1 MTSEDINEETGDI
14 MPTENLLNRPLND
27 EMKTS
32 YINYAMSV
40 IIGRALPDARDGLK
54 PVHRRVLYGMHE
66 GGHTSEKKFS
76 KSARSVG
83 EVMGKY
89 HPHGDQSIYDTMV
102 RMAQEFSLR
111 YPLVD
116 GQGNFGSI
124 DGDPPA
130 AMRYTE
136 SRLDRIAK
144 HMLEDIDKKTVDFQ
158 PNFDDSE
165 QEPTVLPARLPNLL
179 LNGSDGIAVGMATK
193 IPPHNLNEIS
203 EAVRLHVNTILEEG
217 DGNEGM
223 PQISIEQYMEH
234 VKGPDFPT
242 GATIH
247 GIDGIYDMYT
257 KGKGR
262 FHVRSKCDV
271 LDDSKGK
278 RIIIHEIPYQVKKA
292 DMLVHIADLVNK
304 GTVVGIRD
312 IRDESSKEGI
322 RVVIEVKNN
331 ADPHAVLNQ
340 LYKSS
345 RLQESY
351 SANMMG
357 ILDGRP
363 VLLTL
368 PTMLH
373 TYVSHRESV
382 IERRAQF
389 ELDKAE
395 AKAHI
400 LEGLVKA
407 QDRIDDVIAVG
418 KASAS
423 REQFESV
430 LQGKEVMSGI
440 SPFDFTEAQS
450 KAIAERRLYQ
460 LSRLDVDKVQNDY
473 SELQLRIE
481 DLKDIIESRIRRL
494 DILLTEMDAM
504 VEKHGDERRSGIDP
518 MPLSMDR
525 EDLIEERAIAITLTD
540 DNYIRHVPVETFR
553 VQNRGG
559 KGLKGVATKD
569 EDSPQAIV
577 TCFSKDRLL
586 IFTNKGRVYGLKAWE
601 TPQGSRHSRGTHI
614 RNLLESLQED
624 EDIVTILP
632 ISKALVDEVTEKC
645 LKVKLE
651 EGQKRPPSGYFLLF
665 ATKKGLIKKTDLH
678 EYVRI
683 NRNGKYAL
691 RFKLEGDALVN
702 VRSSTN
708 EDDVV
713 MISST
718 GYASR
723 FKCSAIRASGR
734 VSGGVYGIKVGDRKG
749 SGGGKVVGM
758 IAVED
763 SDSQILTI
771 SKYGMAKRSRLGTA
785 DRIPDLDRE
794 GNQRLDED
802 GNPKLITDGYRSTR
816 PGAKGV
822 RTMKLDEQHNDE
834 IISVRIIPDLDDNLF
849 LLTKKGMMIRLAVS
863 QTKET
868 TGKSTRGTRIME
880 LRDKNKDGYIDEL
893 IFSSRLPAELIDN
906 TDKFDEMDVNQ
917 DGVIDREEFEA
928 AQQNV
933 AILGEEE

>member
-1 MTSEDINEETGDI
+1 MTSEEENVDDNEEEEKIIPQGNI
-14 MPTENLLNRPLND
+14 LNQPLEE

-54 PVHRRVLYGMHE
+54 PVHRRVLYGMYE

-102 RMAQEFSLR
+102 RMAQDFSLR

-136 SRLDRIAK
+136 SRLDKISK
-144 HMLEDIDKKTVDFQ
+144 HMLEDIDKNTVDFQ
-158 PNFDDSE
+158 SNFDDSE
-165 QEPTVLPARLPNLL
+165 QEPTVLPSRLPNLI
-179 LNGSDGIAVGMATK
+179 LNGSDGIAVGMATR
-193 IPPHNLNEIS
+193 IPPHNLTEVAGAID
-203 EAVRLHVNTILEEG
+203 LHVKTIIEEG
-217 DGNEGM
+217 VDEYNM
-223 PQISIEQYMEH
+223 PNLSIENYMEH
-234 VKGPDFPT
+234 IKGPDFPT
-242 GATIH
+242 GAGIH
-247 GIDGIYDMYT
+247 GVDGIFDMYST
-257 KGKGR
+257 GKGR

-271 LDDSKGK
+271 LDDQNGK

-292 DMLVHIADLVNK
+292 DMLVHIAELVSK
-304 GTVVGIRD
+304 GTVIGIRD

-368 PTMLH
+368 PVILH
-373 TYVSHRESV
+373 TYVDHRESV
-382 IERRAQF
+382 IERRAAF
-389 ELDKAE
+389 ELLKAE
-395 AKAHI
+395 SRAHI

-407 QDRIDDVIAVG
+407 QDRIDDVIAAG

-430 LQGKEVMSGI
+430 LRGDETIGSIAV
-440 SPFDFTEAQS
+440 FDFTEPQA

-460 LSRLDVDKVQNDY
+460 LSRLDVDKVQKEY
-473 SELQLRIE
+473 SELQVKIA
-481 DLKDIIESRIRRL
+481 DLSDIISSRIRRL
-494 DILLTEMDAM
+494 DILLSELNEM
-504 VEKHGDERRSGIDP
+504 VEKHGDERRSYIDP

-525 EDLIEERAIAITLTD
+525 EDLIEERAIAITLSE
-540 DNYIRHVPVETFR
+540 DNYIRHLPVESFR

-559 KGLKGVATKD
+559 KGLKGVATKA
-569 EDSPQAIV
+569 EDTPQLIV

-586 IFTNKGRVYGLKAWE
+586 IFTDQGRVYGLKAWE
-601 TPQGSRHSRGTHI
+601 TPLGSRHSRGGHI
-614 RNLLESLQED
+614 RNLLESLRED
-624 EDIVTILP
+624 ENIVTILP
-632 ISKALVDEVTEKC
+632 ISRDL
-645 LKVKLE
+645 LE
-651 EGQKRPPSGYFLLF
+651 TPEGNYLLF
-665 ATKKGLIKKTDLH
+665 ATKLGLIKKTRLE

-691 RFKLEGDALVN
+691 RFKLDGDSLVN
-702 VRSSTN
+702 VRCGT
-708 EDDVV
+708 DDSDIV

-718 GYASR
+718 GLASR
-723 FKCSAIRASGR
+723 FSCHKIRSSGR
-734 VSGGVYGIKVGDRKG
+734 VSAGVYGIKTGSRKG
-749 SGGGKVVGM
+749 ADGGHVVGM
-758 IAVED
+758 IATDNTET
-763 SDSQILTI
+763 QILTI
-771 SKYGMAKRSRLGTA
+771 SKNGMAKRSRLGTA
-785 DRIPDLDRE
+785 EKIPYLDAEGVQKVDKDTGDLMER
-794 GNQRLDED
+794 
-802 GNPKLITDGYRSTR
+802 TDGYRKTN
-816 PGAKGV
+816 PGAKGAF
-822 RTMKLDEQHNDE
+822 TMNVDKQEGDE
-834 IISVRIIPDLDDNLF
+834 IIAARHIPNLDDNLF
-849 LLTKKGMMIRLAVS
+849 VLTKKGMMIRLRAN

-868 TGKSTRGTRIME
+868 KSKKSKGTRIME
-880 LRDKNKDGYIDEL
+880 LRSKGKSGFSDEI
-893 IFSSRLPAELIDN
+893 IFVARLPAELMD
-906 TDKFDEMDVNQ
+906 DDDEDFDEMDTNQ
-917 DGVIDREEFEA
+917 DGVIDRKEFEA
-928 AQQNV
+928 ALELKSLN
-933 AILGEEE
+933 EEEE